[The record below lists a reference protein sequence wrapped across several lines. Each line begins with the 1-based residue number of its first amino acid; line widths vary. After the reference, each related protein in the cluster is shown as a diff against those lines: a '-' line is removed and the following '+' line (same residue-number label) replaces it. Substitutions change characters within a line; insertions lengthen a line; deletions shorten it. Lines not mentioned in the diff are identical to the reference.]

1 MTPRV
6 SWLDRT
12 AETVRTL
19 LTDMAADPNGQFEP
33 CVYETARLVA
43 LAPSL
48 PHHRQR
54 VAFLLDE
61 QRSDGAWGGP
71 AEYDLVT
78 TLSATEA
85 LLTERHREGT
95 DPAVTSAADRGV
107 EALSR
112 RLAELDALPD
122 TVAVEI
128 MVPALLSEV
137 NAHLARLGRT
147 PLPEPAGT
155 RADLLDAIRDALAQ
169 GHAVPEKLWH
179 SLELFGP
186 SVRGA
191 TSVRPVDNR
200 LVGCSPAATAAWL
213 GDEVLGEGQHP
224 GVAYLL
230 SVQHENGGVP
240 VAAPLTLFERAW
252 VLSTLLDTGVPI
264 TAPRPVLDRL
274 VDSLHGAFTDDGA
287 AGGAG
292 LPVDVDDTAT
302 GLHALALLGSPR
314 SPDVLRGFDRGDH
327 FFCFPEERTPS
338 TSANAHV
345 VQALGT
351 TLALPSNTPVLDE
364 TQRAWCSER
373 LDTVVRWLVAN
384 QHPDGSWTDKWHASP
399 YYATVCCAVALSRHG
414 GPAAND
420 AVRRAVD
427 WVLAGEQD
435 GGVWGRWEPTREE
448 TAYAVRLLLL
458 ASDDTDERVAPVAA
472 RGARSLLRHWSD
484 ERPHPPLW
492 HDKDVYTPTRII
504 QVEMLAA
511 LYAAHTDPRTA
522 PLLAGLSDL
531 STTSVGTGVG

>member
-54 VAFLLDE
+54 VAFLLRE
-61 QRSDGAWGGP
+61 QRGDGAWGGP

-85 LLTERHREGT
+85 LLTERNRADA
-95 DPAVTSAADRGV
+95 DPAVASAADRGV

-112 RLAELDALPD
+112 RLADLDALPD

-137 NAHLARLGRT
+137 NAHLARLGRPT
-147 PLPEPAGT
+147 LPEPPGT
-155 RADLLDAIRDALAQ
+155 RPELLEAIRDALAQ
-169 GHAVPEKLWH
+169 GHPVPEKLWH

-191 TSVRPVDNR
+191 RSVRPVDDR

-213 GDEVLGEGQHP
+213 GDDVLREGSHP

-230 SVQHENGGVP
+230 SVQHTNGGVP
-240 VAAPLTLFERAW
+240 VAAPLMLFERSW
-252 VLSTLLDTGVPI
+252 VLSTLLDTGVPL
-264 TAPRPVLDRL
+264 TAPRPVLDEL
-274 VDSLHGAFTDDGA
+274 VSSLHAAFGDDGA
-287 AGGAG
+287 AGGDG

-302 GLHALALLGSPR
+302 GLLALALLGSPR

-338 TSANAHV
+338 TTANAHT
-345 VQALGT
+345 VQALGS
-351 TLALPSNTPVLDE
+351 TLALPASSTVLDD
-364 TQRAWCSER
+364 TQRRWCAER
-373 LDTVVRWLVAN
+373 LETVVGWLVDQ

-399 YYATVCCAVALSRHG
+399 YYATVCCAVALARHG
-414 GPAAND
+414 GPAAAD

-427 WVLAGEQD
+427 WVLATEQD
-435 GGVWGRWEPTREE
+435 GGRWGTWEPTREE
-448 TAYAVRLLLL
+448 TAYAVRLLLR
-458 ASDDTDERVAPVAA
+458 ASEVTDERIAPAA
-472 RGARSLLRHWSD
+472 ERGARTLLRHWTD

-504 QVEMLAA
+504 RVEMLAA

-522 PLLAGLSDL
+522 PLLADATLP
-531 STTSVGTGVG
+531 VGTGVG